1 MKAWLIFLLLSFSG
15 NVLGHGGGEAAIEI
29 GPTKGVTEVTKD
41 KSFKLS
47 PEAIKRLEIT
57 WAPINEGMI
66 RIPKTA
72 IANALSESNVFRFR
86 DGWIKSVRF
95 KVLNKGDQITV
106 QSPEIQKGDQI
117 VRTGVGYLRIIA
129 SQLGEIEEEEGE
141 TSDEVDEHGHAKK
154 PEEDEHGHGK
164 KTDEDKHDHGKKAG
178 EDKHGHD
185 EEGGEHRD

>member
-1 MKAWLIFLLLSFSG
+1 MKSWLVICLLGFSISAF
-15 NVLGHGGGEAAIEI
+15 GHGGGEAAIEI
-29 GPTKGVTEVTKD
+29 GPTKGVTEVAKD

-57 WAPINEGMI
+57 WAPVNETVV

-86 DGWIKSVRF
+86 DGWIKSVHF
-95 KVLNKGDQITV
+95 KILTKGEQVTI
-106 QSPEIQKGDQI
+106 QSSEIQKGDQI

-129 SQLGEIEEEEGE
+129 SQLGEVEEEEGH
-141 TSDEVDEHGHAKK
+141 SD
-154 PEEDEHGHGK
+154 EEDEHGHAK
-164 KTDEDKHDHGKKAG
+164 KTDEDKHDHGKKTD

-185 EEGGEHRD
+185 EEGGAHHD

>member
-1 MKAWLIFLLLSFSG
+1 MKSWLVICLLCL
-15 NVLGHGGGEAAIEI
+15 NVNAFGHGGGEAAIEI
-29 GPTKGVTEVTKD
+29 GPTKGVTEVAKD

-57 WAPINEGMI
+57 WAPINETAI

-86 DGWIKSVRF
+86 DGWIKSVHF
-95 KVLNKGDQITV
+95 KILTKGEQVTI

-129 SQLGEIEEEEGE
+129 SQLGEAEEEEESHSNEG
-141 TSDEVDEHGHAKK
+141 
-154 PEEDEHGHGK
+154 DEHGHGK
-164 KTDEDKHDHGKKAG
+164 KPKEDEHGHDHGKKT
-178 EDKHGHD
+178 DKHGHD
-185 EEGGEHRD
+185 EEGGEHHD